1 MLEQSF
7 SLPKLRPGD
16 PRGAFGLSG
25 TTSETPGGKNSR
37 ASATRSSNSAEGE
50 AGANDRE
57 NVSKKAVSQRVGLS
71 RAEQWQPRFQKMI
84 DRLPPS
90 LAKGSM
96 PEGDSIDIQSI
107 HASTIFEAVYRSPS
121 EEYMVFVSTDWN
133 LGCGCSCSISGG
145 RGNCTHTAALLCRV
159 NKELAD
165 PESQLAQSVSH
176 GIFSSDGFR
185 MVDYIPD
192 SGLAQLNGLDR
203 LVALPKWTEQAESI
217 RVERVPHRRCRVVWQ
232 IELHWGIGV
241 TPHLQV
247 ANKKGN
253 GWNRPKEIEI
263 AELWSSGIELSEADK
278 RVRKWMEHELAG
290 KDLPVIDVLEAL
302 VGQPNVFLG
311 HQEIDISRSDG
322 RIVLHEI
329 PKARKLRLCFREE
342 SQWPSSNVCFL
353 EDGIVVVSEIARKV
367 AVARFDA
374 KQTEML
380 HELRRIDDIPAKH
393 RDAVLQ
399 KMEMLQTVLNIEL
412 PPREDLAVV
421 GLDAHPVML
430 LKSFRDG
437 VLEYGL
443 RVRDGKGG
451 LHRPGQGVLF
461 QIDRTGET
469 PTQWV
474 RSAAQEILL
483 CQEWQN
489 RLGIEVSNWDGA
501 VEDFNEAMQ
510 LVSALKENSR
520 DGQSFEKT
528 GTAEKAGTAGEVG
541 MMDQVPTVDPTV
553 DPTVNPTVN
562 RIEVLWDPKS
572 EARPQLAGSIG
583 ISNLRVAIERKRDWF
598 QLAGEC
604 QLGESSISL
613 QQLLEA
619 IDDSASVR
627 AGTVAGQ
634 GRGVSDGSEF
644 VRVGDLG
651 WAKISTELRRNL
663 KQLRESVHSERKVL
677 KFDHSAAIEMRA
689 LQQRLPIQTHQA
701 WEECLDRVASAHS
714 MEPTLPVGFAASLR
728 DYQLDGYR
736 WMRRLCEW
744 GVGGVLADDMGLGK
758 TVQTLGVLLDR
769 AGEGP
774 SLVIAPTS
782 VGFNWMRE
790 TERFAPGLQ
799 AHLYRETD
807 RDDFLRGLGA
817 NQLVVASYGMAL
829 RDIEKLKQVDWNIL
843 VLDEA
848 QAIKNGRSKTSQAI
862 ADLGSKWTVALTG
875 TPVENHLGELW
886 SLFNTVAPGVFGSW
900 DQFRVRFAIP
910 IEKDN
915 DPERRDALR
924 KRLMPFVLRRTKK
937 EVLSD
942 LPSRTEMNLMV
953 ELSPAERKRYD
964 AVRASAI
971 REAESIAKASEE
983 QEQRFR
989 ILALLT
995 RLRQLACHPRLVDET
1010 WNESSAKLEQL
1021 KETLH
1026 QLREEGH
1033 RVLVFSQFVQHLQLI
1048 RAMLDQEE
1056 ITYQYLDGST
1066 PAKARQIEVDRFQN
1080 GNANVFLI
1088 SLKAG
1093 GTGLNLTAADY
1104 VIHMDPWWNP
1114 AVEDQ
1119 ATDRAHR
1126 IGQTKPVMVYRI
1138 IAQQTIEEEILKL
1151 HETKRDLIAGVLDGA
1166 EGAAKLTTADLIA
1179 LIRGE
1184 HS

>member
-1 MLEQSF
+1 
-7 SLPKLRPGD
+7 
-16 PRGAFGLSG
+16 
-25 TTSETPGGKNSR
+25 
-37 ASATRSSNSAEGE
+37 
-50 AGANDRE
+50 
-57 NVSKKAVSQRVGLS
+57 
-71 RAEQWQPRFQKMI
+71 MI
-84 DRLPPS
+84 DRLPSNVSKAGKPH
-90 LAKGSM
+90 
-96 PEGDSIDIQSI
+96 EDSIEILAI
-107 HASTIFEAVYRSPS
+107 HASTVFEAVYRTHS
-121 EEYMVFVSTDWN
+121 EECLAEEYLVFVSTDWN
-133 LGCGCSCSISGG
+133 LGCGCSCSISAG
-145 RGNCTHTAALLCRV
+145 RGNCLHTVALLRRV
-159 NKELAD
+159 HEDLAS
-165 PESQLAQSVSH
+165 PGSQIAQAVSQ
-176 GIFSSDGFR
+176 GRFSDQGFQ

-192 SGLAQLNGLDR
+192 SGLAQLGSLDR
-203 LVALPKWTEQAESI
+203 LIALPKWTEHAESI
-217 RVERVPHRRCRVVWQ
+217 RVDRIPHRRTRVVWH
-232 IELHWGIGV
+232 IERHWGIGI
-241 TPHLQV
+241 TPYIQV

-253 GWNRPKEIEI
+253 GWNRSKEIEI
-263 AELWSSGIELSEADK
+263 AELWSSGIELTESDK

-290 KDLPVIDVLEAL
+290 KDLPVIDILEAL
-302 VGQPNVFLG
+302 VGQPNVFLS
-311 HQEIDISRSDG
+311 HQHEEVDVSRSDG

-342 SQWPSSNVCFL
+342 TQWPATNVCFL
-353 EDGIVVVSEIARKV
+353 NDGIVMVSEIARKI

-380 HELRRIDDIPAKH
+380 YDLRRIADIPAKH
-393 RDAVLQ
+393 RDVIFQ
-399 KMEMLQTVLNIEL
+399 KMEALQTFLNVEL
-412 PPREDLAVV
+412 PSREELAIAELV
-421 GLDAHPVML
+421 AHPVML
-430 LKSFRDG
+430 LKSFRNG

-443 RVRDGKGG
+443 RVRDGKGR

-461 QIDRTGET
+461 QIDRSGDA

-474 RSAAQEILL
+474 RSAAKEIQL
-483 CQEWQN
+483 CQHWRD
-489 RLGIEVSNWDGA
+489 RLGIEVANWDGA
-501 VEDFNEAMQ
+501 IEDFFEAMT
-510 LVSALKENSR
+510 LVNSL
-520 DGQSFEKT
+520 QT
-528 GTAEKAGTAGEVG
+528 PTNCAEPSEGEAAH
-541 MMDQVPTVDPTV
+541 
-553 DPTVNPTVN
+553 NH
-562 RIEVLWDPKS
+562 IEVLWDPRS
-572 EARPQLAGSIG
+572 ESKPQLAGTIG
-583 ISNLRVAIERKRDWF
+583 IANLRVSIERKRDWF

-604 QLGESSISL
+604 LLGESSIGL
-613 QQLLEA
+613 QQLLDA
-619 IDDSASVR
+619 IDDSESVR
-627 AGTVAGQ
+627 VGAAAGQ
-634 GRGVSDGSEF
+634 GRGGSDGSEF

-663 KQLRESVHSERKVL
+663 KQLRESVHSERKAL

-689 LQQRLPIQTHQA
+689 LQQRLPIQTHKS
-701 WEECLDRVASAHS
+701 WEECLDRVASAQA
-714 MEPTLPVGFAASLR
+714 MEPTLPGGFAASLR
-728 DYQLDGYR
+728 DYQFEGYR

-790 TERFAPGLQ
+790 TERFAPGIQ
-799 AHLYRETD
+799 AFLYRETD
-807 RDDFLRGLGA
+807 RDDFLRGLGP
-817 NQLVVASYGMAL
+817 NQLVVASYGLAL

-848 QAIKNGRSKTSQAI
+848 QAIKNGRSKTSKAI
-862 ADLGSKWTVALTG
+862 ADLGSKWKVALTG

-886 SLFNTVAPGVFGSW
+886 SLFHTVAPGVFGSW
-900 DQFRVRFAIP
+900 DQFRIRFASP
-910 IEKDN
+910 IERDN

-937 EVLSD
+937 EVLRD
-942 LPSRTEMNLMV
+942 LPLRTDMNLMV

-964 AVRASAI
+964 AVRATAI
-971 REAESIAKASEE
+971 IEAETIAKSSED

-989 ILALLT
+989 ILAILT

-1010 WNESSAKLEQL
+1010 WSESSAKLDQL
-1021 KETLH
+1021 KETLL

-1048 RAMLDQEE
+1048 RAMLDQEG

-1066 PAKARQIEVDRFQN
+1066 PAKARQSEVDRFQN
-1080 GNANVFLI
+1080 GDADVFLI

-1138 IAQQTIEEEILKL
+1138 IAQNTIEEEILKL

-1166 EGAAKLTTADLIA
+1166 ESAAKLTTADLIA
-1179 LIRGE
+1179 IIRGE